1 MRGGSLSTASVS
13 LSYTVDASEVTD
25 LHVISYEVER
35 DLVPL
40 ILSNC
45 QYRVEQG
52 RETLQE
58 FDLEK
63 IQRQVA
69 SRFLQ
74 GKPRVT
80 LKVRLPPGGLSV
92 RTSAL

>member
-1 MRGGSLSTASVS
+1 MS
-13 LSYTVDASEVTD
+13 LSYTVDASEVSD
-25 LHVISYEVER
+25 LHVIRYEVER
-35 DLVPL
+35 DLLPL

-58 FDLEK
+58 LDLEK
-63 IQRQVA
+63 MQRQVA

-74 GKPRVT
+74 GKPRLT
-80 LKVRLPPGGLSV
+80 LKVRLPPGICRVGTSV
-92 RTSAL
+92 S